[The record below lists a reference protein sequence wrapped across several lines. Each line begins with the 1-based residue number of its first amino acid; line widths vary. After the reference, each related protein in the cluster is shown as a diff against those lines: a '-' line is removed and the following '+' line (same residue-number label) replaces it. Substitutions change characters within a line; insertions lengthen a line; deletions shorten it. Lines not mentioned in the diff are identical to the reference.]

1 MFFKHKY
8 ITMPKIINADA
19 IVVTATQL
27 AKVLQGEIPA
37 NIGKNN
43 AAQLTHLVN
52 IFD

>member
-1 MFFKHKY
+1 MQT
-8 ITMPKIINADA
+8 ITKADA
-19 IVVTATQL
+19 IVEAATQL